1 MVLKINRNKLVGGKR
16 QLGGQ
21 GPQQKAELAFNELKQ
36 WFFQNLPPSR
46 RFVLKNRSKFKW

>member
-36 WFFQNLPPSR
+36 
-46 RFVLKNRSKFKW
+46 